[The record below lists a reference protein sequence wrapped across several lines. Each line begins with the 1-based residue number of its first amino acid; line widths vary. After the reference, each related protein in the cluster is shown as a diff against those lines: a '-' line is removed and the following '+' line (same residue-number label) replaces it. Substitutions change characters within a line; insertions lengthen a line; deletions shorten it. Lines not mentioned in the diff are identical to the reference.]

1 MAVTIKNGCTLLGV
15 CFGMLIVLAGCSSQK
30 AATSAQ
36 DQSSLPGQEQKDSTA
51 SLAEAT
57 SKPTEEVRVTEPGV
71 PPESA
76 RKPLP
81 GVSEQQEVSPALALP
96 ASQTDSLGDVFFDY
110 DRFAI
115 RNDARTTM
123 EANVRLL
130 RMKKSVKVLIEG
142 YCDERGTAAYN
153 LILGERRAQAT
164 KRYMQDLG
172 IPSADIQ
179 IASYGKERPSCT
191 EHREACWQQNRRAHF
206 VIR

>member
-1 MAVTIKNGCTLLGV
+1 MTVTIKNSCTLLGA
-15 CFGMLIVLAGCSSQK
+15 GLGALLILAGCSSQK
-30 AATSAQ
+30 TATSAQ
-36 DQSSLPGQEQKDSTA
+36 DQSSLPSQEQKGSST
-51 SLAEAT
+51 SVAEAM

-81 GVSEQQEVSPALALP
+81 GVSEQQEVSPALASP
-96 ASQTDSLGDVFFDY
+96 ASQADSPGDVFFDY
-110 DRFAI
+110 DRFAL

-123 EANVRLL
+123 EANARLL
-130 RMKKSVKVLIEG
+130 RIKKSVKLLVEG

-153 LILGERRAQAT
+153 LILGEKRAQAV
-164 KRYMQDLG
+164 KRYLRDLG
-172 IPSADIQ
+172 LPSADIQ
-179 IASYGKERPSCT
+179 VVSYGKERPSCT